1 MMLFAL
7 AEDDFRF
14 RTLIKEELKLY
25 KKNQL
30 IIDAHDGL
38 ELLLGLN
45 ISKKMPH
52 IILLDIQMPKVD
64 GLLLAQ
70 YISHKYPQVKMIGI
84 STHSNV
90 EIVTEVLSEGAI
102 AFISKHFAHRDS
114 GIYISCFGDRNV
126 FFEAIESAAKSE
138 QYIDLLLINKPK
150 EMKLSKSTS
159 AIRQKEYPNLTP
171 NQIEFIILNAADL
184 SYDEIAK
191 IMQLSRS
198 SVKSF
203 YNQLAKL
210 FDIHSRAE
218 LVTYCV
224 KRGLVKLPSYYDKEI
239 S

>member
-7 AEDDFRF
+7 AEDDVRY
-14 RTLIKEELKLY
+14 RLLIKEELNLY

-38 ELLLGLN
+38 ELLLGLKKA
-45 ISKKMPH
+45 KKMPDC
-52 IILLDIQMPKVD
+52 ILLDIQMPKID
-64 GLLLAQ
+64 GLLLTQ
-70 YISHKYPQVKMIGI
+70 YISFKYPDLKMIGI
-84 STHSNV
+84 SSHSNL

-102 AFISKHFAHRDS
+102 AFISKHFTHRDS
-114 GIYISCFGDRNV
+114 VIYASCFGERNV
-126 FFEAIESAAKSE
+126 FFEAIESAINSK

-150 EMKLSKSTS
+150 EMKLSKST
-159 AIRQKEYPNLTP
+159 ATIRKNHYPDLTE

-184 SYDEIAK
+184 SYDEIAD

-198 SVKSF
+198 SIKSF

-210 FDIHSRAE
+210 FEIHSRAE

-224 KRGLVKLPSYYDKEI
+224 KRGLVKLPSYYDKKI

>member
-1 MMLFAL
+1 MILFAL
-7 AEDDFRF
+7 AEDDVRY
-14 RTLIKEELKLY
+14 RLLIKEELKLY
-25 KKNQL
+25 KKNQI
-30 IIDAHDGL
+30 IIDANDGL

-45 ISKKMPH
+45 KVKKMPDC
-52 IILLDIQMPKVD
+52 ILLDIQMPKID

-70 YISHKYPQVKMIGI
+70 YISHKYPELKMIGI
-84 STHSNV
+84 STHSNI

-102 AFISKHFAHRDS
+102 AFISKYFTHKESA
-114 GIYISCFGDRNV
+114 IYQSCFGERNI
-126 FFEAIESAAKSE
+126 FFEAIESATNNN

-150 EMKLSKSTS
+150 EMKLSRSTA
-159 AIRQKEYPNLTP
+159 AIRQNDYPELTE

-184 SYDEIAK
+184 SFDEIAD

-198 SVKSF
+198 SIKSF

-218 LVTYCV
+218 LVTFCI
-224 KRGLVKLPSYYDKEI
+224 KRGLIKLPSYYDKNI